1 MLFSEKLKQL
11 RKNAGMSQSA
21 LANELGVTLRTVQYY
36 EAGERYPQTA
46 QITNKICEI
55 FKVSNT
61 YLMSEQ
67 DEFIMEATEKYGTS
81 GKNKANAI
89 IAETSGLFAGGNLDD
104 EDKDLF
110 FKAITDIYFQSKER
124 AKKYTSK

>member
-55 FKVSNT
+55 FKISNT

-67 DEFIMEATEKYGTS
+67 DEFIMEATEKYGTN

-89 IAETSGLFAGGNLDD
+89 ITETSGLFAGGDLDD

-124 AKKYTSK
+124 AKKYASK

>member
-1 MLFSEKLKQL
+1 MMFSEKLKQL
-11 RKNAGMSQSA
+11 RKSA
-21 LANELGVTLRTVQYY
+21 KMLQTELAKALGVTTRTVQYY

-55 FKVSNT
+55 FQVSNT

-67 DEFIMEATEKYGTS
+67 DEFVKEATEKYGTS

-89 IAETSGLFAGGNLDD
+89 IAETSGLFAGGELDE
-104 EDKDLF
+104 EDRDLF

-124 AKKYTSK
+124 AKKYASK